1 VTSSPGNLVSLTVRG
16 WFIVVG
22 GCWLVR
28 GESVVLQGEQ
38 NLVCLCL
45 GYEYRLKREVE
56 DLQHSLQVLHTLRER
71 RREKWREVE
80 RRRKRGQRR

>member
-1 VTSSPGNLVSLTVRG
+1 M
-16 WFIVVG
+16 VG

-56 DLQHSLQVLHTLRER
+56 DLQHSLQVLHTLGER
-71 RREKWREVE
+71 RGDEMRREENKGEQGGDRGKVRGEEE
-80 RRRKRGQRR
+80 RK

>member
-1 VTSSPGNLVSLTVRG
+1 M
-16 WFIVVG
+16 VG

-56 DLQHSLQVLHTLRER
+56 DLQHSLQVLHTLGER
-71 RREKWREVE
+71 RSESGEKWRGEGRGE
-80 RRRKRGQRR
+80 RGQRR